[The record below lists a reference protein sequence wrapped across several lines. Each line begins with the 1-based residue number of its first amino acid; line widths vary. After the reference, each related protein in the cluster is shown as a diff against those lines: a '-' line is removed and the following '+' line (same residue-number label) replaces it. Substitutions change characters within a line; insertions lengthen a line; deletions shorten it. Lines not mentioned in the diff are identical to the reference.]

1 MQTDAAATE
10 VRGKMTQAPQL
21 YNSFAPLGNVV
32 AMVELVMRL
41 QDRTPGLP
49 GMACYYGRSGLG
61 KTTAA
66 IFTGHKFRAHH
77 IELRSRWTPRHFC
90 EQLMAELGLDLGRRM
105 TVSRMIDAVSDQL
118 GRTGRPLL
126 IDEADYLLRHD
137 MVEIARDIYE
147 GSGTP
152 VVLIGEE
159 LLPKKLEQ
167 YERVHG
173 RMLDWVGA
181 QPGTLD
187 DVGHLASLYAPGIEI
202 APDLREAI
210 LAASH
215 NSIRRICNNLD
226 EVRKV
231 AAVEG
236 HARMD
241 LATWGDRPFAQVGAP
256 HGRSYTV

>member
-1 MQTDAAATE
+1 
-10 VRGKMTQAPQL
+10 MTQAPQL

-41 QDRTPGLP
+41 QNRAPGLP

-66 IFTGHKFRAHH
+66 IFAGHKFRAYHV
-77 IELRSRWTPRHFC
+77 ELRSRWTPRHLC
-90 EQLMAELGLDLGRRM
+90 EQLMAEMGCDTGRRM
-105 TVSRMIDAVSDQL
+105 TVSRMIDAISEQL

-152 VVLIGEE
+152 VLLIGEE
-159 LLPKKLEQ
+159 HLPKKLEQ
-167 YERVHG
+167 FERVHG

-181 QPGTLD
+181 QPSTLD
-187 DVGHLASLYAPGIEI
+187 DVGHLAPLYAPGIDI
-202 APDLREAI
+202 AADLRAAI
-210 LAASH
+210 LTASH
-215 NSIRRICNNLD
+215 NSIRRVCTILA
-226 EVRKV
+226 RISGV
-231 AAVEG
+231 AKVEG
-236 HARMD
+236 LSRMD
-241 LATWGDRPFAQVGAP
+241 LAAWGDRPLAQVGAP
-256 HGRSYTV
+256 TGRSYTV

>member
-1 MQTDAAATE
+1 
-10 VRGKMTQAPQL
+10 MTQAPQL
-21 YNSFAPLGNVV
+21 YNSFAPLANVV
-32 AMVELVMRL
+32 SMVELVMRL
-41 QDRTPGLP
+41 QKRAPGLP

-77 IELRSRWTPRHFC
+77 IELRSRWTPKHFC
-90 EQLMAELGLDLGRRM
+90 EQLMAELGLDLGKRM
-105 TVSRMIDAVSDQL
+105 TVSRMIDAISDQL

-152 VVLIGEE
+152 VLLIGEE
-159 LLPKKLEQ
+159 HLPKKLEQ
-167 YERVHG
+167 FERVHG

-187 DVGHLASLYAPGIEI
+187 DVAHLAPLYAPGVEI
-202 APDLREAI
+202 AADLRQA
-210 LAASH
+210 LFTASH
-215 NSIRRICNNLD
+215 NSIRRISNNLA
-226 EVRKV
+226 KV
-231 AAVEG
+231 AEVAG
-236 HARMD
+236 NDGLARMD
-241 LATWGDRPFAQVGAP
+241 LAAWGDRPFAQIAAP
-256 HGRSYTV
+256 NGRSYTV